1 MERQD
6 VKNILS
12 KIKAF
17 RQSFDVTNSLMDEW
31 VKVLAPY
38 RYEDVNKK
46 LDDYFKETNNFGQ
59 YPDAYYLTRYLRTE
73 EELENK
79 QDIYARCSICNK
91 PIIYYDL
98 HNHYER
104 CSSIDYIK
112 RCGEKYLHRK
122 FDEEKL
128 WNMNTTT
135 FDELYWKVCEET
147 FKVIPECLEKH
158 TLENAILTHNGKQ
171 PKYVIEKLNELLT
184 GE

>member
-1 MERQD
+1 MDKLE
-6 VKNILS
+6 VKKILE

-17 RQSFDVTNSLMDEW
+17 RQSFLITNSLMEEW
-31 VKVLAPY
+31 TKILEPY
-38 RYEDVNKK
+38 RFDDVNKK

-79 QDIYARCSICNK
+79 QDIYVRCQLCGK
-91 PIIYYDL
+91 KIIYYDYTK
-98 HNHYER
+98 HYDK
-104 CSSIDYIK
+104 CLSINYIK

-122 FDEEKL
+122 FDENKL
-128 WNMNTTT
+128 WEMNTTK

-147 FKVIPECLEKH
+147 LKVILDGFEKH
-158 TLENAILTHNGKQ
+158 SLENAILTHNGKQ
-171 PKYVIEKLNELLT
+171 PKYTIEELNKI